1 MQTHTITQSTDGPP
15 ALLGADR
22 WLSKLEDFFALL
34 AAISIFVLMLLG
46 ITQVLGRQLF
56 GMPVMGY
63 IDLVELSMA
72 TFAFM
77 AVAYCQ
83 RLSGHV
89 RMDLFVRMAQ
99 GRARWLME
107 FVTTVLPLL
116 LIGVLIYYSWD
127 HFMRAYTSGDST
139 IDMEYPVWPSKLLV
153 PLSFGLLF
161 LRLLLQSIGYW
172 RLLLNP
178 DASPVLVPLIL
189 TEEDI
194 ARKEIEDSEAKGG
207 A

>member
-22 WLSKLEDFFALL
+22 WLSKLEDLFALL

-46 ITQVLGRQLF
+46 IAQVLGRQLF
-56 GMPVMGY
+56 SMPISGY

-107 FVTTVLPLL
+107 FFSTVLPLL

>member
-1 MQTHTITQSTDGPP
+1 MQTHTMTQSTDGPP

-22 WLSKLEDFFALL
+22 WLTRLEDLFALI
-34 AAISIFVLMLLG
+34 ASASIFILMVLG

-56 GMPVMGY
+56 GMPIMGY

-77 AVAYCQ
+77 AIAYCQ

-99 GRARWLME
+99 GRVRWLME
-107 FVTTVLPLL
+107 FTTTVLPLL
-116 LIGVLIYYSWD
+116 LVGVLIYYSWN
-127 HFMRAYTSGDST
+127 HFMRAYSSGDST
-139 IDMEYPVWPSKLLV
+139 IDMEYPVWPSKLVV

-178 DASPVLVPLIL
+178 DATPVLVPLIL
-189 TEEDI
+189 TEEDL
-194 ARKEIEDSEAKGG
+194 AKKEIEDSAAKGG

>member
-1 MQTHTITQSTDGPP
+1 M
-15 ALLGADR
+15 GADR
-22 WLSKLEDFFALL
+22 WLSKLEDLFALL
-34 AAISIFVLMLLG
+34 AAFCIFVLMILG
-46 ITQVLGRQLF
+46 IVQVLGRQLF
-56 GMPVMGY
+56 NAPVMGY

-83 RLSGHV
+83 RLGGHV

-99 GRARWLME
+99 GRARWIME
-107 FVTTVLPLL
+107 FVTTFLPLL
-116 LIGVLIYYSWD
+116 LVGVLIYYSWE
-127 HFMRAYTSGDST
+127 HFVRAYDSGDST

-161 LRLLLQSIGYW
+161 LRMLIQSIGYW
-172 RLLLNP
+172 RLILKP
-178 DASPVLVPLIL
+178 DATPVLVPLIL

-194 ARKEIEDSEAKGG
+194 ARKEIEDSKGD

>member
-22 WLSKLEDFFALL
+22 WLTRFEDLFALI
-34 AAISIFVLMLLG
+34 ASVSIFILMVLG

-56 GMPVMGY
+56 GMPIMGY

-77 AVAYCQ
+77 AIAYCQ

-107 FVTTVLPLL
+107 FTTTVLPMFLVA
-116 LIGVLIYYSWD
+116 VLVYYSWG

-139 IDMEYPVWPSKLLV
+139 IDMEYPVWPSKLVV
-153 PLSFGLLF
+153 PLSFALLF

-178 DASPVLVPLIL
+178 DATPVVVPVIL
-189 TEEDI
+189 TEEDL
-194 ARKEIEDSEAKGG
+194 ARKEIEDSAAKGG

>member
-1 MQTHTITQSTDGPP
+1 MQTHTMTQSTDGPP

-22 WLSKLEDFFALL
+22 WLTRLEDLFALI
-34 AAISIFVLMLLG
+34 ASASIFILMVLG

-56 GMPVMGY
+56 GMPIMGY

-77 AVAYCQ
+77 AIAYCQ

-99 GRARWLME
+99 GRVRWLME
-107 FVTTVLPLL
+107 FTTTVLPLL
-116 LIGVLIYYSWD
+116 LVGVLIYYSWN
-127 HFMRAYTSGDST
+127 HFMRAYSSGDST
-139 IDMEYPVWPSKLLV
+139 IDMEYPVWPSKLVV

-178 DASPVLVPLIL
+178 DATPVLVPLIL
-189 TEEDI
+189 TEEDL
-194 ARKEIEDSEAKGG
+194 AKKEIEDSTAKGG